1 MAGRRRF
8 IDYQTTLPTSGGGL
22 SSRRILASIVSAAL
36 HIAVVVL
43 AIRATTRLS
52 PEAQATQAPV
62 TERPIQL
69 LFNSPPPTP
78 RQQPQPV
85 EPPTQPQEPVTPPEA
100 PLTPG
105 EDLTPGSRARV
116 VPDPEKDPNAAPD
129 ARREEATRPD
139 PGSEDAASNDRGAAE
154 TDPLALTTA
163 PPQPTAESE
172 ARRIFGRPSA
182 LLGPSDGSRSS
193 RPWETTQQNSNG
205 CKIPEEEETRD
216 STLPKGM
223 ASVQGRIFRE
233 DDGKPLAG
241 ARLQILGT
249 QYGTFSNDQGDYKL
263 VFDRTLVDR
272 CRTQAVRVTAPGYRG
287 RDVILYLGERSSSDV
302 RLPRW

>member
-1 MAGRRRF
+1 MAVRRRF

-22 SSRRILASIVSAAL
+22 SSRRILASIVSATL
-36 HIAVVVL
+36 HVAIVVL
-43 AIRATTRLS
+43 AIRATTQLS
-52 PEAQATQAPV
+52 PEARAQQPPT
-62 TERPIQL
+62 TERPVQL

-78 RQQPQPV
+78 RPQPQPV
-85 EPPTQPQEPVTPPEA
+85 ESPTQPQEPVKPPDA

-105 EDLTPGSRARV
+105 EDLTPGSSARV

-129 ARREEATRPD
+129 ANREEATRPD
-139 PGSEDAASNDRGAAE
+139 PGSEEASSNDRGTSE
-154 TDPLALTTA
+154 TAPVATSTA

-182 LLGPSDGSRSS
+182 LLGPSEGSRSS

-205 CKIPEEEETRD
+205 CKIPEEEEAQD
-216 STLPKGM
+216 STLPRGM

-233 DDGKPLAG
+233 DNGKPLAG

-249 QYGTFSNDQGDYKL
+249 QYGTFSNDKGDYKL

-302 RLPRW
+302 TLPRW